1 MIFFLETVQTFRDY
15 LFMNFS
21 SLQFISVT
29 QSYPTL
35 CNCTDCSMPGIPVHH
50 QHLELAQTHV
60 DQVSD
65 AVQQSHSL
73 STLSPPIFNLS
84 KPQDLFWWVSTS
96 HQVAKVLELQ
106 LQQQS
111 FQRMFRT
118 VFNLELLVWMPYS
131 PQHHS
136 SKASILRFS
145 AFFMVQHSHPYMTTG
160 KTIALTRRTFCQQSN
175 VSSF

>member
-35 CNCTDCSMPGIPVHH
+35 CNCMDCSMPGIPVHH

-65 AVQQSHSL
+65 AIQQSHSL
-73 STLSPPIFNLS
+73 SALSPPIFNLS
-84 KPQDLFWWVSTS
+84 KLQDLF
-96 HQVAKVLELQ
+96 
-106 LQQQS
+106 
-111 FQRMFRT
+111 
-118 VFNLELLVWMPYS
+118 
-131 PQHHS
+131 
-136 SKASILRFS
+136 
-145 AFFMVQHSHPYMTTG
+145 
-160 KTIALTRRTFCQQSN
+160 
-175 VSSF
+175 